1 MDTWG
6 VFTQSRLSLW
16 LHMIYNTARL
26 AEQEWIIDTDNE
38 NETFYEA
45 EPSVIPIL
53 HRHPFLK
60 WVCRDTKKC
69 QMCQK
74 QVPEEILT
82 IASLILMQ
90 RL

>member
-1 MDTWG
+1 MDTWAAH
-6 VFTQSRLSLW
+6 T
-16 LHMIYNTARL
+16 IYDTARK
-26 AEQEWIIDTDNE
+26 AEQEWIIDTDNVSGYGARQ